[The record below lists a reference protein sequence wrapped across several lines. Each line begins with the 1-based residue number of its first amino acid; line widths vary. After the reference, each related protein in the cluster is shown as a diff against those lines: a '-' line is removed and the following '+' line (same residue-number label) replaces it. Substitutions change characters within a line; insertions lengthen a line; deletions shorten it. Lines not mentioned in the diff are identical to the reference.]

1 MKISNIAYDVAV
13 VGGGLAGLAAAIQLS
28 GKGFKVILFEK
39 KFYPF
44 HRVCGEYVSEESRPF
59 LQSLGISLEQFNLPS
74 IRKLVV
80 TAPDGELLEATLQS
94 GGFGISRYRLDA
106 LLAGQA
112 KAAGVHIMEG
122 AKVHDILY
130 EKGAMKILSNYG
142 EINAAIAIGSF
153 GKRSNLDIL
162 WKREFTM
169 EKGGKLNNFIGV
181 KYHIRFDHP
190 ADTISLHNFKEGYC
204 GLSRIEDGLSCL
216 CYLTSANNLGLSNNS
231 IAQMERQVLWKNP
244 HLERIFSAAEMTWN
258 KPLSISQVSFANKS
272 LLHDHVLMA
281 GDAAGMITPLCGNGM
296 SMALHSSKIL
306 SVHAARFLRNEISRE
321 EMEKVYRADWRKQFS
336 RRLFAG
342 RSIQRFFGD
351 PVLSKILVR
360 AARSFPWITNFL
372 VQQTHGE
379 QF

>member
-1 MKISNIAYDVAV
+1 MKINNIAYDVAV
-13 VGGGLAGLAAAIQLS
+13 AGGGLAGLAAAIQLS

-59 LQSLGISLEQFNLPS
+59 LQSLGISLDQLKLPS

-80 TAPDGELLEATLQS
+80 SAPDGELLDAALQS

-112 KAAGVHIMEG
+112 KAAGVHILEG
-122 AKVHDILY
+122 TKVHDILY
-130 EKGAMKILSNYG
+130 EKGAMKILSQHG
-142 EINAAIAIGSF
+142 EINAAVAIGSF
-153 GKRSNLDIL
+153 GKRSNLDVQ
-162 WKREFTM
+162 WKREFTLA
-169 EKGGKLNNFIGV
+169 KGGKLNNFIGV
-181 KYHIRFDHP
+181 KYHIRLDHP
-190 ADTISLHNFKEGYC
+190 PDTIALHNFEDGYC

-216 CYLTSANNLGLSNNS
+216 CYLTTANNLGLSNNS
-231 IAQMERQVLWKNP
+231 IAQMERRVLWKNP
-244 HLERIFSAAEMTWN
+244 HLEKIFSAAEMIWSE
-258 KPLSISQVSFANKS
+258 PLIISQVSFSNKP

-306 SVHAARFLRNEISRE
+306 AGHAARFLRNEISRE
-321 EMEKVYRADWRKQFS
+321 EMEKMYRADWRKNFS

-351 PVLSKILVR
+351 PLLSKILVR
-360 AARSFPWITNFL
+360 TARIFPGVTNFL